1 MSGGAAYGVVRV
13 PEGSG
18 HVPKGGDGRRLRS
31 VSLSGSLQS
40 EPGWQGWVRELE
52 DFGVGVTGPAPD
64 IDADAELLRAVATG
78 DRGEPM
84 RQLYQRHA
92 ARVYRLGVQLLGDRG
107 LAEELVQETFVGL
120 WRNSSRFDPDRGS
133 AATFISAIARRLAID
148 LWRRPSSRPLQL
160 DATPPDDDQV
170 DRLLI
175 RLDVRDALD
184 SLSDA
189 HREVLELSYHE
200 RLKQTEIA
208 ARLGIPLGTVKT
220 RCFHALRAL
229 KAALDERGILA

>member
-1 MSGGAAYGVVRV
+1 MG
-13 PEGSG
+13 
-18 HVPKGGDGRRLRS
+18 
-31 VSLSGSLQS
+31 VSLSGWLQS

-52 DFGVGVTGPAPD
+52 DFGVEVTGPVPD
-64 IDADAELLRAVATG
+64 IDTDTDLLRAVAAG

-84 RQLYQRHA
+84 RQLYRRHA
-92 ARVYRLGVQLLGDRG
+92 TRVYGLGMQLLGDRG
-107 LAEELVQETFVGL
+107 LAEELVQETFVRL
-120 WRNSSRFDPDRGS
+120 WRSSSRFDPDRGS
-133 AATFISAIARRLAID
+133 AATFISTIARRLAVD

-170 DRLLI
+170 DRLLL
-175 RLDVRDALD
+175 RLDVRDALN

-189 HREVLELSYHE
+189 HREVLELSYQE
-200 RLKQTEIA
+200 RLKQAEIA

-229 KAALDERGILA
+229 KAALDQRGVHA

>member
-1 MSGGAAYGVVRV
+1 M
-13 PEGSG
+13 
-18 HVPKGGDGRRLRS
+18 
-31 VSLSGSLQS
+31 
-40 EPGWQGWVRELE
+40 
-52 DFGVGVTGPAPD
+52 
-64 IDADAELLRAVATG
+64 
-78 DRGEPM
+78 
-84 RQLYQRHA
+84 
-92 ARVYRLGVQLLGDRG
+92 
-107 LAEELVQETFVGL
+107 
-120 WRNSSRFDPDRGS
+120 
-133 AATFISAIARRLAID
+133 
-148 LWRRPSSRPLQL
+148 
-160 DATPPDDDQV
+160 